1 MVSFSFHFHIVLIIL
16 YLSGFV
22 HSQVPE
28 NMKPDHLAAWCIVP
42 FDAKKRTPS
51 ERAQML
57 KRLGIQRSA
66 YDWRG
71 EHVKEFEEE
80 ILQYK
85 KHGIEFFA
93 FWAGHEKAY
102 ELFQKYEMSPQ
113 IWRTLGSPTEGTQ
126 EEMVSI
132 AADTMEAVAARVD
145 KIG

>member
-1 MVSFSFHFHIVLIIL
+1 MVSFSFHCHIVLIIL

-66 YDWRG
+66 YDWRVSTLRSSKRKFFSTKNMG
-71 EHVKEFEEE
+71 SNFLHFGPVM
-80 ILQYK
+80 K
-85 KHGIEFFA
+85 K
-93 FWAGHEKAY
+93 
-102 ELFQKYEMSPQ
+102 LMSF
-113 IWRTLGSPTEGTQ
+113 S
-126 EEMVSI
+126 
-132 AADTMEAVAARVD
+132 
-145 KIG
+145 KI